1 MLLIMT
7 LVGALCVSAA
17 IQTGKSRAKTRTS
30 LALESVFAEYDTDL
44 LAQYHLFAYDAG
56 RGGQEA
62 ETGVCMRIHSYG
74 GDPEL
79 TVDKIQYLSDRSGEA
94 IVEQAGRYMES
105 RNMISALY
113 GDSQSV
119 RDSYAQEIGEQLL
132 AHANDGLS
140 AEIAGD
146 ILSLLALPVAQTALP
161 RGRAVSGGRIDLGSS
176 PSHRDLRKGRGAF
189 KTDGGARYFD
199 EYLMEVCD
207 NAAEEQSLKEPAYE
221 AEYVIAGKA
230 ADKDNLEAVVTRILA
245 IRMAVNMSHLHQDAA
260 KQAEIESI
268 AAFLSLAAAV
278 PAAQPAI
285 KEALA
290 AAWAYAESMAEIRAL
305 LAGKR
310 VATVKN
316 AQNWKVGAA
325 GILHLNRSM
334 EEGWETDDQE
344 GGISYEDY
352 LRGFLFPIPVGKKA
366 MRLADLIE
374 ININRARG
382 GSDFLVDRAVCRL
395 QTAGVCRL
403 ERGVTFQ
410 YKNIFVYR

>member
-1 MLLIMT
+1 MT
-7 LVGALCVSAA
+7 LVGALCASAA

-44 LAQYHLFAYDAG
+44 LEQYHLFAYDAG
-56 RGGQEA
+56 RGGQETEA
-62 ETGVCMRIHSYG
+62 GVCQRIHRYG

-79 TVDKIQYLSDRSGEA
+79 TVDKIQYLSDRHGEA

-105 RNMISALY
+105 RNMMNTLV
-113 GDSQSV
+113 GDNQSV
-119 RDSYAQEIGEQLL
+119 RDSWAQEIGEQLL
-132 AHANDGLS
+132 AHAGEGLPV
-140 AEIAGD
+140 EMAGEV
-146 ILSLLALPVAQTALP
+146 LSLLALPIAQTALP
-161 RGRAVSGGRIDLGSS
+161 RGRVVSGGRIDLGSS

-199 EYLMEVCD
+199 EYLMEVCG
-207 NAAEEQSLKEPAYE
+207 NATEKESLKDPAYE

-245 IRMAVNMSHLHQDAA
+245 IRMAVNMSHLHQDAD
-260 KQAEIESI
+260 KQAEMESI

-285 KEALA
+285 RGALA
-290 AAWAYAESMAEIRAL
+290 AVWAYAESMAEIRAL

-310 VATVKN
+310 VAAVKN

-374 ININRARG
+374 INVNRARG
-382 GSDFLVDRAVCRL
+382 GADFLVDQAVCRL
-395 QTAGVCRL
+395 QTEGVCHL
-403 ERGVTFQ
+403 ERGIAFQ